1 LKELYLNFYNFKIT
15 LKCESEK
22 IINLI
27 KKDFHYFVVSEI
39 SESNLEI
46 EALIKDSIEDVI
58 PVGLISKKQNSRAIT
73 FQEGDLRY
81 NFFYGKAVSVVN
93 YKTSKVKVFSKT
105 EGYLH
110 ELLYLVIL
118 SRQTKFHDIN
128 GLHKVHA
135 FGITKYKNNL
145 IGMMDSKGGKTTL
158 FTYFIDQEGVDI
170 ISDDTPFIDFWGR
183 VNPFPIRVGFEL
195 NSYSKERLI
204 KYKDLAYHFDREE
217 YDAKKLIDILEF
229 QNKISENTKLNR
241 NILFQG
247 IRINEKE
254 SCSYKKISKL
264 KMLRY
269 LQKNMIVG
277 VGLPM
282 VLEYYLESSFQDK
295 IRNIKILF
303 SRIFAAV
310 NLLLKSDCYEVY
322 IGFNPQKNYEKL
334 NELLELYK

>member
-1 LKELYLNFYNFKIT
+1 MKELYLDFYNFKIL
-15 LKCESEK
+15 LKCESDK
-22 IINLI
+22 VIDLI
-27 KKDFHYFVVSEI
+27 KKDFHYFVVSQL
-39 SESNLEI
+39 SEYNLEI
-46 EALIKDSIEDVI
+46 EACIKELIEDAI
-58 PVGLISKKQNSRAIT
+58 PAGLRSKKQNSRAIT
-73 FQEGDLRY
+73 FQKGDLRY
-81 NFFYGKAVSVVN
+81 NFFYGKAVSIVD
-93 YKTSKVKVFSKT
+93 YKTSKVQVLSRT

-118 SRQTKFHDIN
+118 SRQTKFHDSN

-135 FGITKYKNNL
+135 FGVTKFNNNL

-158 FTYFIDQEGVDI
+158 FTYFLDQEGVDI
-170 ISDDTPFIDFWGR
+170 ISDDTPFIDLWGR

-195 NSYSKERLI
+195 NSYSGERLM

-217 YDAKKLIDILEF
+217 YDPKKLIDILEF
-229 QNKISENTKLNR
+229 QNKISEDAKFNR

-254 SCSYKKISKL
+254 NCFYKKISKL

-269 LQKNMIVG
+269 LQKNMIIG

-282 VLEYYLESSFQDK
+282 VIEYYLESSFQDK

-303 SRIFAAV
+303 FRIFAAL
-310 NLLLKSDCYEVY
+310 NLLIRSDCYEVY
-322 IGFNPQKNYEKL
+322 LSFNPQKNFEKL